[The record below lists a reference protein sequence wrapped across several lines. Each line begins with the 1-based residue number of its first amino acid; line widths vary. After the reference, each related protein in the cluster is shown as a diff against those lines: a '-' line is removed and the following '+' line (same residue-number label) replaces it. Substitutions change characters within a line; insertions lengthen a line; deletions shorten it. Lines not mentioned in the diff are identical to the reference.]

1 MKSRAEGEAEAN
13 RRISQSL
20 TDQIIENK
28 KIEKW
33 DGVLPK
39 VSSNAGTLVD
49 FGDLTGES
57 SK

>member
-1 MKSRAEGEAEAN
+1 MKIRAEGEAEAN
-13 RRISQSL
+13 RKISQSL

-39 VSSNAGTLVD
+39 VSGNAGTLVD
-49 FGDLTGES
+49 FGSVTE
-57 SK
+57 